1 MKRADQVTDES
12 IEKVA
17 ADWVAREDSGALSAA
32 EQRALDHWI
41 RQDERHR
48 LAYANCRQLGLMTD
62 LLAGDE
68 ELQAEIVG
76 ARRRARRRAFG
87 WKALLQ
93 LAAVMLLA
101 LGATWLQQ
109 YFAVD
114 YYQTQIGEQR
124 VVHLEDGSTL
134 MLNTDSRVGVRYTG
148 GQRSL
153 FLERGEAFF
162 MVAKNPQRPFVV
174 NVRGSE
180 VRALGTAFNV
190 ALRAGDARV
199 AVTQGVVEV
208 RAEDAGGRQRR
219 LARMLPGEGFSYSP
233 QRPGRNSGVATV
245 NLEKVTAWQTNRIYF
260 DNDRLEDAL
269 AEYNRYTTRK
279 VVLVGDELAGERI
292 SGVFNIGDTDALAF
306 ALKESF
312 GARINQS
319 ERRILVLP
327 GRD

>member
-1 MKRADQVTDES
+1 MKRVERVTDES
-12 IEKVA
+12 IERAA
-17 ADWVAREDSGALSAA
+17 ADWLAREEGGALGPA
-32 EQRALDHWI
+32 ERRRLDHWL
-41 RQDERHR
+41 RRDERHR
-48 LAYANCRQLGLMTD
+48 LAYANCRQLCLMTD
-62 LLAGDE
+62 FLAGDE
-68 ELQAEIVG
+68 ELQAEIAG
-76 ARRRARRRAFG
+76 ARRPARQRAFG
-87 WKALLQ
+87 WKTLLQ

-101 LGATWLQQ
+101 LGAVWLQQ

-124 VVHLEDGSTL
+124 VVHLRDGSTL
-134 MLNTDSRVGVRYTG
+134 MLNTDSRVGVRYTR

-162 MVAKNPQRPFVV
+162 MVAGNPQRPFVV
-174 NVRGSE
+174 DVQGSE

-208 RAEDAGGRQRR
+208 RAAGAGQRR
-219 LARMLPGEGFSYSP
+219 LARMLPGEGFHYSP
-233 QRPGRNSGVATV
+233 EQPRQNSGVGKV
-245 NLEKVTAWQTNRIYF
+245 NLEKVTAWQTDRIYF
-260 DNDRLEDAL
+260 DNDRLEDAV

-279 VVLVGDELAGERI
+279 MVLVGDQLAGKRI
-292 SGVFNIGDTDALAF
+292 SGVFNIGDADALAF

-312 GARINQS
+312 GARINKSDQ
-319 ERRILVLP
+319 RILVLP

>member
-1 MKRADQVTDES
+1 MKRVERVADES
-12 IEKVA
+12 IERAA
-17 ADWVAREDSGALSAA
+17 ADWVAREGGGALSPA
-32 EQRALDHWI
+32 ERRRLDHWL
-41 RQDERHR
+41 RRDERHR
-48 LAYANCRQLGLMTD
+48 LAYANCRQLCLMTD
-62 LLAGDE
+62 FLAGDE
-68 ELQAEIVG
+68 ELQAEIAG
-76 ARRRARRRAFG
+76 ARRPARQRAFG

-93 LAAVMLLA
+93 AAAVMLLA

-124 VVHLEDGSTL
+124 VVHLQDGSTL
-134 MLNTDSRVGVRYTG
+134 MLNTDSRVGVRYTR

-174 NVRGSE
+174 NVQGSE

-208 RAEDAGGRQRR
+208 RAAGAGGGQRR
-219 LARMLPGEGFSYSP
+219 LARMVPGEGVRYSP
-233 QRPGRNSGVATV
+233 AQPQQNSGVEKV
-245 NLEKVTAWQTNRIYF
+245 NLEKVTAWQTDRIYF
-260 DNDRLEDAL
+260 DDDRLEDAVV
-269 AEYNRYTTRK
+269 EYNRYTTRK
-279 VVLVGDELAGERI
+279 VVLVGDELAGKRI
-292 SGVFNIGDTDALAF
+292 SGVFNIGDTDALVF
-306 ALKESF
+306 ALEESF
-312 GARINQS
+312 GARINKSDQ
-319 ERRILVLP
+319 RVLVLP